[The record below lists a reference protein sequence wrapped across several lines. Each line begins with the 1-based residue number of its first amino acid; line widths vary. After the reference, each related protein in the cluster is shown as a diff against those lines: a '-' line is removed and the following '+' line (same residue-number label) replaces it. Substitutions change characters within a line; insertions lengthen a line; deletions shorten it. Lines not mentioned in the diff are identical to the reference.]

1 MNFIERCLSGDALMD
16 EIDDYVERWSDGEE
30 GKGMA
35 LHDFLGMT
43 WEEYSI
49 WGTRPSI
56 LPVIL
61 RSKRNGVS
69 LDDELGAERRLLVAR
84 ADGTEKAERMT
95 NLSGLEKSNVP
106 GRKNGAEAFSQT
118 YSGTSF

>member
-1 MNFIERCLSGDALMD
+1 MNFIEECLHGDTLMD

-30 GKGMA
+30 GKGMT

-56 LPVIL
+56 LPAIL

-69 LDDELGAERRLLVAR
+69 LANELGAER
-84 ADGTEKAERMT
+84 
-95 NLSGLEKSNVP
+95 LSL
-106 GRKNGAEAFSQT
+106 GACRT
-118 YSGTSF
+118 

>member
-1 MNFIERCLSGDALMD
+1 MNFIEKCLSGDAFMD

-30 GKGMA
+30 GEGMA

-49 WGTRPSI
+49 WGTRPSM

-61 RSKRNGVS
+61 RSRRNSVS
-69 LDDELGAERRLLVAR
+69 RAYLFVGGEVYRTQTKELAAPRRV
-84 ADGTEKAERMT
+84 E
-95 NLSGLEKSNVP
+95 
-106 GRKNGAEAFSQT
+106 
-118 YSGTSF
+118 